1 MSATTAQPLPAPAPV
16 TPAAAVDVPR
26 PWLAQVLYDTVGR
39 TGARLGLIWIAVVG
53 FLAVF
58 APFIA
63 SSHPYILKT
72 SDPLLMR
79 KYGGAWSS
87 PWLQHLGPAD
97 VVLPLL
103 AFTALALWLARNLR
117 TGQRLALF
125 SVAFLVL
132 LPATLWKTYYIGLR
146 DLLDAWP
153 AAPRKGGLVF
163 SLVWTHLL
171 IAADVALL
179 LWLVLRA
186 GLPRRALT
194 VTLSCLAAVTLLLV
208 VFPVTKPVT
217 AVYEEF
223 REAQAAGMVQ
233 VVVRPPLPYSA
244 SDRLRDQFDPD
255 RPHPR
260 APSKQNWLGTEQNG
274 ADVLSRMIHACR
286 IAMAIGFIATG
297 IAVVIGSIVG
307 GLMGYFVGWVDLLGM
322 RVVEIFGSVPTIY
335 LLLAFVAFFER
346 NLYMMMVI
354 IGLTTWVGDARF
366 VRAEFLKLRNQD
378 FVHAARAAG
387 LPLPSILFRHMLP
400 NAMAPLL
407 VAASFGVASAI
418 LYESTLSF
426 LGLGLVDDP
435 SWGQLL
441 NQAVS
446 AAGKFDWWLA
456 TFPGLAIFLTVFAY
470 NLIGEALRDALD
482 PKLKGVQ

>member
-1 MSATTAQPLPAPAPV
+1 
-16 TPAAAVDVPR
+16 
-26 PWLAQVLYDTVGR
+26 
-39 TGARLGLIWIAVVG
+39 
-53 FLAVF
+53 
-58 APFIA
+58 
-63 SSHPYILKT
+63 
-72 SDPLLMR
+72 
-79 KYGGAWSS
+79 
-87 PWLQHLGPAD
+87 
-97 VVLPLL
+97 
-103 AFTALALWLARNLR
+103 
-117 TGQRLALF
+117 
-125 SVAFLVL
+125 
-132 LPATLWKTYYIGLR
+132 
-146 DLLDAWP
+146 
-153 AAPRKGGLVF
+153 
-163 SLVWTHLL
+163 
-171 IAADVALL
+171 
-179 LWLVLRA
+179 
-186 GLPRRALT
+186 
-194 VTLSCLAAVTLLLV
+194 
-208 VFPVTKPVT
+208 
-217 AVYEEF
+217 
-223 REAQAAGMVQ
+223 VQ
-233 VVVRPPLPYSA
+233 FVVRAPLPYSA

-260 APSKQNWLGTEQNG
+260 APSKQNWLGTEGNG

-297 IAVVIGSIVG
+297 IAVVIGSVVG

-322 RVVEIFGSVPTIY
+322 RLVEIFGSIPTIY
-335 LLLAFVAFFER
+335 FLLVFVAFFDR

-366 VRAEFLKLRNQD
+366 VRAEFLKLRNQE

-387 LPLPSILFRHMLP
+387 LPLRSILFRHMLP

-418 LYESTLSF
+418 LYESVLSF
-426 LGLGLVDDP
+426 LGLGLVDEP

-482 PKLKGVQ
+482 PKLRGIQ